1 MGQVLNFDILCRI
14 KNQVVQ
20 HLCCIFKIN
29 SSFYLSSINI
39 NNSEEYGLT
48 FTDEINIINALKDNL
63 CSLFNNDFTVYDKDF
78 VMSLSIF
85 SIHKLY
91 LLKLRY
97 NYYSYSGHNDKANDI
112 YEKILSLDNDKNMLE
127 EKVKEIIHI

>member
-1 MGQVLNFDILCRI
+1 MGQVSNFDILCRI